1 MGIIRKAISLA
12 AFGVAANMVMK
23 ARRDGQAAR
32 LGSGSTGVGGSTG
45 SSGTG
50 STGAESA
57 GTPGVDSLNPA
68 ERLRDR
74 GLAGSSLGGGNA
86 GTTNLFDSTSQEGE
100 EARSPGL
107 PDFARG
113 A

>member
-1 MGIIRKAISLA
+1 MGIIRTAVSLA
-12 AFGVAANMVMK
+12 AFGMAANMVMK

-32 LGSGSTGVGGSTG
+32 LGAGNASSATSGP
-45 SSGTG
+45 
-50 STGAESA
+50 TGA
-57 GTPGVDSLNPA
+57 DSPNAA
-68 ERLRDR
+68 ERLRAR
-74 GLAGSSLGGGNA
+74 GVAGNSVGGGDA
-86 GTTNLFDSTSQEGE
+86 GTTNLFDSTSQDGA